1 MDRVARFI
9 RGGSR
14 RARRD
19 RTGRR
24 LRGVTPE
31 QRELLQDLR
40 ARVDAGEFVE
50 PFPDQKDRVALALG
64 RIVGV
69 GQFEQMIEWM
79 KDKEDRPWAEVPD
92 DLKVSILVDAAVE
105 TGPPGDYAL
114 RAIER
119 EVDYGKLSP
128 WRREAME
135 GLHPKLGRGE
145 LDGENPNPSHQDDK
159 AGFGLRLAEFEARVE
174 DNKRL
179 GALDGENRRW
189 PWRELSEDQKLDSLA
204 FDIRA
209 LNLDNESM
217 PYEIVGREVDL
228 TRVPEWRRSHVQSH
242 LQPEVMDASREA
254 SGFSESRIVEAQ
266 PKLPSPSDIA
276 KDKQPY
282 TADQFRD
289 HGHGRDR

>member
-1 MDRVARFI
+1 M
-9 RGGSR
+9 
-14 RARRD
+14 
-19 RTGRR
+19 
-24 LRGVTPE
+24 
-31 QRELLQDLR
+31 
-40 ARVDAGEFVE
+40 
-50 PFPDQKDRVALALG
+50 ALG

-92 DLKVSILVDAAVE
+92 DMKVSVLVDAAVE
-105 TGPPGDYAL
+105 AGPPGDYAL

-119 EVDYGKLSP
+119 EVDYGKLSL

-135 GLHPKLGRGE
+135 GLHAEARTGRARWREPEPFPAG
-145 LDGENPNPSHQDDK
+145 DN
-159 AGFGLRLAEFEARVE
+159 AGFALRLAEFEARVG
-174 DNKRL
+174 DSKRL

-189 PWRELSEDQKLDSLA
+189 PWGELSEDQKLDSLE

-209 LNLDNESM
+209 LDLDNESI
-217 PYEIVGREVDL
+217 PYEIVGCEVNL
-228 TRVPEWRRSHVQSH
+228 TRVPERLRAHVQSH
-242 LQPEVMDASREA
+242 LQPKVMDASRET

-266 PKLPSPSDIA
+266 PRLPSPSDIA

-282 TADQFRD
+282 TADPFQD